1 MCHII
6 GSGASARIVEELFCK
21 RVVLIKKYV
30 GSDRDLQLR
39 VLYALQVVLA
49 KLQHP
54 PGELHLHYSY
64 VCQVYYSGK
73 FRGIDLETSILL
85 MTPW

>member
-54 PGELHLHYSY
+54 PGELHLHYTVVVMY
-64 VCQVYYSGK
+64 VKYMYIIVGSFKGL
-73 FRGIDLETSILL
+73 I
-85 MTPW
+85 